1 MWVIKSEVLVMNF
14 KIEQIVLWPKDPIK
28 KTRHLSFEPNKVNV
42 ITGDSQKGKSSIIPI
57 IDYCLGSSKCTI
69 PVGVIREKTE
79 WFGLVVTVNST
90 KILIARKE
98 PGMYSQSTEVYLN
111 EEIKNVMELPRPYS
125 MSNVTFLRNRLNEIS
140 SMPYLTLIDSIDSNS
155 SGKRA
160 SFRDFSAFQ
169 FQPQHIVA
177 NPYTLFFKADTAEHQ
192 ERLKNIFPLVLGAID
207 RKTLLLK
214 QELKLLEQE
223 LQKKQR
229 IFNEMRRISNNWILQ
244 LRDYYSKARE
254 YGLLHNAPDPL
265 ENWIAYKYI
274 EYLKDISA
282 SPTRRMIRVEKE
294 ATERAVAELNS
305 LADEELEIS
314 REIGAQRNQ
323 LFKLTNLYKSEKE
336 FHGSLKIQKERLE
349 PVGWLDRLIGEEQTC
364 IFCGSVNNKAHDEMQ
379 QLKAH
384 LEKINASSNFIDSS
398 YDILDREIIKRK
410 TRLLDLENSLNLV
423 RNQKELLQIKSDEL
437 RKIRQ
442 TENEVYRFLGRLE
455 KALEDYAL
463 VNEDDTLQSE
473 ILELEQKVRRIKIQI
488 DPKRLKQKLN
498 DEIDRV
504 SEGIMRYAKFLGVE
518 NPEDPVFLDII
529 NLTLRKISGER
540 EDFLWEI
547 GSGANWMGYHIATL
561 LALHDH
567 FAGLDWNAVPQF
579 LVIDQPSQ
587 VYFPDK
593 LQKQSEAEYTPEDIL
608 KVQKI
613 FTAFHNHLSLRKDN
627 PTQIILIEHA
637 DEITWQA
644 HMDIV
649 HVVKRWR
656 DDDPSGDNALIPQEW
671 LE

>member
-1 MWVIKSEVLVMNF
+1 MNF
-14 KIEQIVLWPKDPIK
+14 KIEQIVLWPKDLKK
-28 KTRHLSFEPNKVNV
+28 KTRHLFFEPNKVNV

-69 PVGVIREKTE
+69 PVGVIREKTD
-79 WFGLVVTVNST
+79 WFGLVITINSR
-90 KILIARKE
+90 KVLIARKE
-98 PGMYSQSTEVYLN
+98 PGMYSQSSEVYMN
-111 EEIKNVMELPRPYS
+111 EDIEDVNELPRPYTK
-125 MSNVTFLRNRLNEIS
+125 SNVTFLKNRLNEIS
-140 SMPYLTLIDSIDSNS
+140 SMPQLTLADSTDSNS

-207 RKTLLLK
+207 KKTLLLK

-229 IFNEMRRISNNWILQ
+229 IFNEMRRISNNWIVQ

-254 YGLLHNAPDPL
+254 YGLLHNAPDPS
-265 ENWIAYKYI
+265 ESWAAYRYI
-274 EYLKDISA
+274 EYLRDITA
-282 SPTRRMIRVEKE
+282 SPTRRILQVEKE

-305 LADEELEIS
+305 LVDEELEIS
-314 REIGAQRNQ
+314 REIGTQRNQ
-323 LFKLTNLYKSEKE
+323 LFKITNLYKSEKQ
-336 FHGSLKIQKERLE
+336 FHGSLKIQEERLE
-349 PVGWLDRLIGEEQTC
+349 PVGWLARLIEEEQAC
-364 IFCGSVNNKAHDEMQ
+364 VLCGTINNKAHEELQ
-379 QLKAH
+379 HLKEH
-384 LEKINASSNFIDSS
+384 LDKIIASSNFIDSS
-398 YDILDREIIKRK
+398 YDVLDREIIKRK
-410 TRLLDLENSLNLV
+410 TRLSELESSLNTV
-423 RNQKELLQIKSDEL
+423 RKQKELLQIKSEEL

-442 TENEVYRFLGRLE
+442 TENEVYRFLGRLD

-463 VNEDDTLQSE
+463 VNEDDTLQAE
-473 ILELEQKVRRIKIQI
+473 ILELEQKVRKIKLQI
-488 DPKRLKQKLN
+488 DPKRLKQKLD
-498 DEIDRV
+498 DEINRV
-504 SEGIMRYAKFLGVE
+504 SKGIMRYANLLGVE
-518 NPEDPVFLDII
+518 NPEDSVSLDIV
-529 NLTLRKISGER
+529 NLTLRKKSGER

-593 LQKQSEAEYTPEDIL
+593 LQKQSEVEYTPEDIL

-613 FTAFHNHLSLRKDN
+613 FTAFNNHLSLRRDN

-644 HMDIV
+644 HEDIV

-671 LE
+671 LI